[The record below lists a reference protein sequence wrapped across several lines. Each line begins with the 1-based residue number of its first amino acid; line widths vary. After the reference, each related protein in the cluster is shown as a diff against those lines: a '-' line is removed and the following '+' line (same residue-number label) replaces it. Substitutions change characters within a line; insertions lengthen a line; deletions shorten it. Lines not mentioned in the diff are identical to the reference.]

1 MSKSLCFV
9 PGKFIPLSRFI
20 LNDGSE
26 PIAIP
31 VTRAVAD
38 YLKLH
43 NAELRLACL
52 RSGEVTYQTAAWS
65 TLREDTVES
74 EAKKTE
80 GSQNLEEGVF
90 VLVSPL
96 LTNMLP
102 VVSHW
107 DHGATEGKGGF
118 RYGGTDGIGT
128 LRMDEAGEKV
138 VPEHVRLYNTDPDSP
153 YVYNTEDYQL
163 FGSKEGDKTLK
174 TPQFEHYIGD
184 RYSLYAVDDLVAIF
198 LSDRILKTF
207 GYPVVF
213 RNESID
219 GGAPLNNAPVFQL
232 ISGSLLET
240 EKGHHSL
247 ASYILPPY
255 WSVKNV
261 KGYPLLF
268 NGYYDANEN
277 TFSTVGPSFLEII
290 GKTLASTGK
299 GVVGILWN
307 GGGYIGSRSLQGSIY
322 AGIGAAIAKGQD
334 SYGGDAEQV
343 VAVGGSRGGLTALLA
358 GGNPL
363 RLPYRVRYTLCYAP
377 PLILNGL
384 TREFA
389 EGACPLIWHVAEVDT
404 GYREI
409 WKKDWR
415 HPQTGSTGIE
425 TLLQTL
431 TGASDSASLQETT
444 GLESAFFLEG
454 LKASGTKLLIN
465 HGTHDAFTLSRFSFS
480 FAALVRSRGISLR
493 HEIGYR
499 FGHNNCTDL
508 YEQATLCLKAILQEQ
523 ELEFTGT
530 VHYRRCSPAAGE
542 WEQTERFVPTHQPV
556 FLEAPK
562 FVAVGS
568 PVAWTLYGEPGM
580 EYRLDLGSLD
590 QQAWEQK
597 QQVAQKERIT
607 LASGV
612 LPDKQHPLE
621 LCSWQDGVSQ
631 LATGQH
637 AGYYLYELSYRLKGE
652 PNWNV
657 VSPSRVPQPG
667 VEPMA
672 VLRILEEQPNPASEA
687 FRTEA
692 AVLCISSG
700 LSEA

>member
-9 PGKFIPLSRFI
+9 PGKYVPLSRFI
-20 LNDGSE
+20 LSGGSE
-26 PIAIP
+26 PIALPI
-31 VTRAVAD
+31 TRAVAD
-38 YLKLH
+38 YLKMH
-43 NAELRLACL
+43 DAELLLACL
-52 RSGEVTYQTAAWS
+52 RSGEVTYHKAGWS
-65 TLREDTVES
+65 TLREDTVEA
-74 EAKKTE
+74 EKAE
-80 GSQNLEEGVF
+80 GTQNSEEGVF

-96 LTNMLP
+96 LINTLP

-107 DHGATEGKGGF
+107 DNSAAEGKGGF

-138 VPEHVRLYNTDPDSP
+138 VAEHVRLYNNDPDSP

-163 FGSKEGDKTLK
+163 FGSNEGDKELK
-174 TPQFEHYIGD
+174 TPQFERYIGD
-184 RYSLYAVDDLVAIF
+184 RYSLYAVDDLVAIS

-207 GYPVVF
+207 GYPVVY
-213 RNESID
+213 RNESADD
-219 GGAPLNNAPVFQL
+219 GALLSNAPVVQL
-232 ISGSLLET
+232 ISGSLLVT
-240 EKGHHSL
+240 KNGQHSL
-247 ASYILPPY
+247 ASYILPPN
-255 WSVKNV
+255 WSAKSV

-299 GVVGILWN
+299 GIVGVLWN
-307 GGGYIGSRSLQGSIY
+307 GGGYIGSRSLQSSIY
-322 AGIGAAIAKGQD
+322 AGIGAAIARGQD

-404 GYREI
+404 GYRDI

-415 HPQTGSTGIE
+415 HPQTGRSGIE

-431 TGASDSASLQETT
+431 TGAGDSASLRETT
-444 GLESAFFLEG
+444 GLESDFFLDG

-465 HGTHDAFTLSRFSFS
+465 HGTHDAFTLSRFSFA
-480 FAALVRSRGISLR
+480 FAALVQCGIPLR

-508 YEQATLCLKAILQEQ
+508 YEQAALCLKAILQEQ

-530 VHYRRCSPAAGE
+530 VHYRRRSPAVGE
-542 WEQTERFVPTHQPV
+542 WEQTERFVPVPQPV

-580 EYRLDLGSLD
+580 EYRLELGILD

-597 QQVAQKERIT
+597 QQVVRNECIT

-631 LATGQH
+631 LADGQH

-652 PNWNV
+652 QDWNV

-667 VEPMA
+667 VEPQA

-687 FRTEA
+687 FRAEA